1 MCKKEVKTSFTSFG
15 HKFKFNDV
23 QVFVHIYLITEKDE
37 NARRTLSVHLVD
49 CS

>member
-23 QVFVHIYLITEKDE
+23 QVFVHMYLITEKDE